1 MVLYQLL
8 FRDVQKK
15 KNEPSKF
22 DIRKVNEKIPFKFD
36 YFAGKEVGESFF
48 ILKVEVILKVRYAK
62 SEG

>member
-1 MVLYQLL
+1 MARPCGSTL

-15 KNEPSKF
+15 KNEQSKF

-48 ILKVEVILKVRYAK
+48 I
-62 SEG
+62 S